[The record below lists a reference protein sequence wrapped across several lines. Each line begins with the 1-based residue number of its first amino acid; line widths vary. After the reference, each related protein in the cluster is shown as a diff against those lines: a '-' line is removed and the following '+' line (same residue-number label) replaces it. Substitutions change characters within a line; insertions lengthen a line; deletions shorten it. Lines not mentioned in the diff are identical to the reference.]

1 MLYLHAFPSPL
12 GNILAAASERGLCL
26 LEFAGSRRIDGE
38 LRDLQRLFVCQTKQG
53 ENEHTCLVQAQ
64 LGEYFQGTRRAF
76 SVPLLAPGS
85 PFHRQVWDALQTI
98 PYGETTH
105 YQALAE
111 QLGNPAAVRAV
122 AAANGANRLSI
133 LIPCHR
139 VIGKDG
145 SLTGYGGGLTGYGG
159 GLQRKQWLLD
169 HEQGRHQVQ
178 PDLLD

>member
-1 MLYLHAFPSPL
+1 MNCAIFSACSAAKPSKAKTNTPAWCKPSWA
-12 GNILAAASERGLCL
+12 NISKARAAS
-26 LEFAGSRRIDGE
+26 
-38 LRDLQRLFVCQTKQG
+38 
-53 ENEHTCLVQAQ
+53 
-64 LGEYFQGTRRAF
+64 
-76 SVPLLAPGS
+76 LACRCTPPGS
-85 PFHRQVWDALQTI
+85 PFQRRVWNVLQTI
-98 PYGETTH
+98 PYGGTTH

-145 SLTGYGGGLTGYGG
+145 SLTGYGGGL
-159 GLQRKQWLLD
+159 QRKQWLLD

-178 PDLLD
+178 PDWLG

>member
-26 LEFAGSRRIDGE
+26 LEFAGSRSIDDE
-38 LRDLQRLFVCQTKQG
+38 LRDLQRLIGCQTKQG
-53 ENEHTCLVQAQ
+53 ENEHTRLVKTQ
-64 LGEYFQGTRRAF
+64 LGEYFQGTRREF
-76 SVPLLAPGS
+76 GVPLHAPGS
-85 PFHRQVWDALQTI
+85 PFQRRVWSALQTI

-145 SLTGYGGGLTGYGG
+145 SLTGYGGGL
-159 GLQRKQWLLD
+159 QRKQWLLD

-178 PDLLD
+178 PDLLG

>member
-1 MLYLHAFPSPL
+1 MLYLHSFPSPL

-26 LEFAGSRRIDGE
+26 LEFAGSRRIDDE
-38 LRDLQRLFVCQTKQG
+38 LRDLQRLLGCQTKQG
-53 ENEHTCLVQAQ
+53 ENEHTRLVQTQ
-64 LGEYFQGTRRAF
+64 LGEYFQGTRREF
-76 SVPLLAPGS
+76 SVP
-85 PFHRQVWDALQTI
+85 LQTI

-145 SLTGYGGGLTGYGG
+145 SLTGYGGGL
-159 GLQRKQWLLD
+159 QRKQWLLD

-178 PDLLD
+178 PDLLG

>member
-1 MLYLHAFPSPL
+1 M
-12 GNILAAASERGLCL
+12 
-26 LEFAGSRRIDGE
+26 
-38 LRDLQRLFVCQTKQG
+38 
-53 ENEHTCLVQAQ
+53 
-64 LGEYFQGTRRAF
+64 
-76 SVPLLAPGS
+76 
-85 PFHRQVWDALQTI
+85 WDALQTI

-111 QLGNPAAVRAV
+111 QLGNPAAVLAV

-133 LIPCHR
+133 IIPCHR

>member
-1 MLYLHAFPSPL
+1 MQ
-12 GNILAAASERGLCL
+12 I
-26 LEFAGSRRIDGE
+26 
-38 LRDLQRLFVCQTKQG
+38 
-53 ENEHTCLVQAQ
+53 Q
-64 LGEYFQGTRRAF
+64 LGEYFQGTRREF
-76 SVPLLAPGS
+76 SVPLHAPGS
-85 PFHRQVWDALQTI
+85 PFQRRVWNALQTI
-98 PYGETTH
+98 PYGETAH

-145 SLTGYGGGLTGYGG
+145 SLTGYGGGL
-159 GLQRKQWLLD
+159 QRKQWLLD

-178 PDLLD
+178 PDLPG

>member
-1 MLYLHAFPSPL
+1 MLYLNAFPSLL
-12 GNILAAASERGLCL
+12 GNILAAATERGLCL
-26 LEFAGSRRIDGE
+26 LEFAGSQRIDGE
-38 LRDLQRLFVCQTKQG
+38 LRDLQRLLGCQTKQG
-53 ENEHTCLVQAQ
+53 ENEHTRLVQAQ

-85 PFHRQVWDALQTI
+85 SFQRQVWDALQTI

-105 YQALAE
+105 YPALAE
-111 QLGNPAAVRAV
+111 QLGNPAAVLAGG
-122 AAANGANRLSI
+122 AAKGANSLSI
-133 LIPCHR
+133 IIPCYR

-145 SLTGYGGGLTGYGG
+145 SLTSYGG

-178 PDLLD
+178 PDLLG

>member
-1 MLYLHAFPSPL
+1 MQ
-12 GNILAAASERGLCL
+12 I
-26 LEFAGSRRIDGE
+26 
-38 LRDLQRLFVCQTKQG
+38 
-53 ENEHTCLVQAQ
+53 Q
-64 LGEYFQGTRRAF
+64 LGEYFQGTRREF
-76 SVPLLAPGS
+76 SVPLHAPGS
-85 PFHRQVWDALQTI
+85 PFQRRVWNALQTI

-111 QLGNPAAVRAV
+111 QLGKPAAVRAV
-122 AAANGANRLSI
+122 AAANGANCLSI

-145 SLTGYGGGLTGYGG
+145 SLTGYGG

-178 PDLLD
+178 PDLPG

>member
-1 MLYLHAFPSPL
+1 MQ
-12 GNILAAASERGLCL
+12 I
-26 LEFAGSRRIDGE
+26 
-38 LRDLQRLFVCQTKQG
+38 
-53 ENEHTCLVQAQ
+53 Q
-64 LGEYFQGTRRAF
+64 LGEYFQGTRREF
-76 SVPLLAPGS
+76 SVPLHAPGS
-85 PFHRQVWDALQTI
+85 PFQRRVWNALQTI

-145 SLTGYGGGLTGYGG
+145 SLTGYGGGL
-159 GLQRKQWLLD
+159 QRKQWLLD
-169 HEQGRHQVQ
+169 HEKGRHQVQ
-178 PDLLD
+178 PDLLG

>member
-38 LRDLQRLFVCQTKQG
+38 LRDLQRLLGCQTKQG
-53 ENEHTCLVQAQ
+53 GNEHTRLVQIQ
-64 LGEYFQGTRRAF
+64 LGEYFQGTRREF
-76 SVPLLAPGS
+76 SVPLHAPGS
-85 PFHRQVWDALQTI
+85 PFQRRVWNALQTI

-133 LIPCHR
+133 IIPCHR

-145 SLTGYGGGLTGYGG
+145 SLTSYGG

-178 PDLLD
+178 PDLLG